1 MRRLPKYRVRS
12 HRDAVAAIQVEMTDA
27 TAPSEPTSPTTDP
40 NLTPVAAATVEDGGA
55 ARGELTTVGAPA
67 MMQASEVDFALHTL
81 GWKAFQDL
89 AVAVSSEVLERPV
102 QTFLPSKDGGRDGA
116 FWGTWPGAPDVPDAK
131 STIQC
136 KFTGKANATL
146 KLADISAELSKIT
159 SLAARGLAHDYVLVT
174 NAGISGEAE
183 AAICAAFV
191 AAGATRA
198 RTLGRE
204 WLTSEIRRRARLRMM
219 VPRLYGLGDLS
230 QIIDERAY
238 LQARFILS
246 AMGDDLAAFVT
257 TAAHRQSVEALQ
269 QHRFVLL
276 LGDPASGKSTIGAS
290 LAIGALDDGAIG
302 TVRISDGE
310 GFERHWNPNEPSQ
323 FFWIDDAFGETQYQR
338 SRVDGWNSRL
348 KMIHAAVK
356 AGARILMTSRTY
368 IWNAA
373 QRDLKLSEL
382 PLLTNSQVII
392 DVQGLSDLER
402 AQILYNHLRL
412 GDQSREL
419 RGSLKPFLPAI
430 ATNTDFLPETARRLG
445 STFFTGDLTVSAAGI
460 AEFFEQPLA
469 FLKDVLRGLA
479 EPERGAIALIF
490 LYGSSGVPSPIMAS
504 EALDTVCRL
513 TGVAPADIARAMETL
528 HGSLTLLVE
537 APEGR
542 RWTFKHPT
550 IADAYAALV
559 AASPEMIEL
568 YVRGAKLEKLLAEV
582 VCGQTQF
589 RGASVHIPH
598 DLYDQLLDR
607 IDEKDLLRDDDV
619 LRFAAYRGDSEFL
632 RRYQERAGCLQQLA
646 ENITS
651 DMRWCTK
658 LTLLAASQSHGLLDE
673 ATRATAVE
681 HVTKL
686 AVAWGDMRPFRDDE
700 VRELFTLDEF
710 EALEA
715 RFRTEIVDRFGRDPE
730 AWEDRLVSGDRAA
743 HLRDLQE
750 AIETF
755 ANLHPDDHELA
766 AQSEAATRAIEERI
780 EAIES
785 DDNDESD
792 PFPPVAPKLSP
803 TEQLATIFD
812 DVDD

>member
-1 MRRLPKYRVRS
+1 MSDNTLPSERI
-12 HRDAVAAIQVEMTDA
+12 ATVAAI
-27 TAPSEPTSPTTDP
+27 SPAGT
-40 NLTPVAAATVEDGGA
+40 VAAASGSEA
-55 ARGELTTVGAPA
+55 APLKPSVAGSAILT
-67 MMQASEVDFALHTL
+67 QASEVDFALHTL

-89 AVAVSSEVLERPV
+89 AVAVASEVLERPV

-116 FWGTWPGAPDVPDAK
+116 FCGTWPGSPDEPEAK

-136 KFTGKANATL
+136 KFTGKANTTL
-146 KLADISAELSKIT
+146 KLADISDELSKIA
-159 SLAARGLAHDYVLVT
+159 SLASRGLARDYVLMT
-174 NAGISGEAE
+174 NSGVSGEAE
-183 AAICAAFV
+183 AAICAAIV

-198 RTLGRE
+198 RVFGRE
-204 WLTSEIRRRARLRMM
+204 WLTSEIRGRARLRMM

-257 TAAHRQSVEALQ
+257 TDAHRQSIEALQ

-302 TVRISDGE
+302 TVRISDGD
-310 GFERHWNPNEPSQ
+310 GFERNWNPNEPSQ

-348 KMIHAAVK
+348 KMVRAAVK
-356 AGARILMTSRTY
+356 AGARVLMTSRTY

-373 QRDLKLSEL
+373 QRDLKLSEF

-412 GDQSREL
+412 GDQSRKL
-419 RGSLKPFLPAI
+419 RGSLKPFMPAI
-430 ATNTDFLPETARRLG
+430 ATNPNFLPETARRLG
-445 STFFTGDLTVSAAGI
+445 STFFTGDLTVSAEGVSK
-460 AEFFEQPLA
+460 FFEQPLA

-479 EPERGAIALIF
+479 EAERGAIALIF
-490 LYGSSGVPSPIMAS
+490 LHGSSGVPSPITAS
-504 EALDTVCRL
+504 DALDTVCRL
-513 TGVAPADIARAMETL
+513 SGVMLADIARAMEAL
-528 HGSLTLLVE
+528 QGSLTLLVE

-542 RWTFKHPT
+542 RWNFKHPT
-550 IADAYAALV
+550 IADAYAELV
-559 AASPEMIEL
+559 AESPEMIEL

-589 RGASVHIPH
+589 RGASVHVPH
-598 DLYDQLLDR
+598 DLYEPLLER
-607 IDEKDLLRDDDV
+607 IGEKDLLRDDDV
-619 LRFAAYRGDSEFL
+619 LRFAAYRGDAEFL
-632 RRYQERAGCLQQLA
+632 RRYQQRAGGLHQLA

-651 DMRWCTK
+651 DMRWCTE
-658 LTLLAASQSHGLLDE
+658 LTLLAACRSHGLLDE
-673 ATRATAVE
+673 TTRATAVDR
-681 HVTKL
+681 VSKL
-686 AVAWGDMRPFRDDE
+686 AVAWGDVRPFRDDE
-700 VRELFTLDEF
+700 VRELFTQAEF
-710 EALEA
+710 DALEA
-715 RFRTEIVDRFGRDPE
+715 RFRIEIVDRFGKDPE
-730 AWEDRLVSGDRAA
+730 AWENRLVSGDRAA

-755 ANLHPDDHELA
+755 SNSYPDDHELT

-785 DDNDESD
+785 EEKDDSD
-792 PFPPVAPKLSP
+792 PFPPVAPKLVP
-803 TEQLATIFD
+803 TDQLATIFD

>member
-1 MRRLPKYRVRS
+1 MI
-12 HRDAVAAIQVEMTDA
+12 AIVTEMTDD
-27 TAPSEPTSPTTDP
+27 TPPVEPAS
-40 NLTPVAAATVEDGGA
+40 PVAAFDPASVAAGGDAVLLKSTVLG
-55 ARGELTTVGAPA
+55 LPVGA
-67 MMQASEVDFALHTL
+67 QASEVDFALHTL

-89 AVAVSSEVLERPV
+89 AVAVASEVLKRPV

-136 KFTGKANATL
+136 KFIGKANATL
-146 KLADISAELSKIT
+146 KLADISAELSKIA
-159 SLAARGLAHDYVLVT
+159 SLAARGLAHDYVLMT
-174 NAGISGEAE
+174 NAGVSGEAE
-183 AAICAAFV
+183 AAISAAIV

-198 RTLGRE
+198 RALGRE
-204 WLTSEIRRRARLRMM
+204 WLTTEIRRRARLRMM

-257 TAAHRQSVEALQ
+257 TAAHRQSVQALQ

-338 SRVDGWNSRL
+338 SRVNGWNSRL
-348 KMIHAAVK
+348 KMIRAAVK
-356 AGARILMTSRTY
+356 AGARVLMTSRTY

-373 QRDLKLSEL
+373 QRDLKLSEF

-419 RGSLKPFLPAI
+419 RGSLKPFMPAI
-430 ATNTDFLPETARRLG
+430 ATNPDFLPETARRLG
-445 STFFTGDLTVSAAGI
+445 STFFTGDLTVSAEGI
-460 AEFFEQPLA
+460 SEFFEQPLA

-479 EPERGAIALIF
+479 ESERGAIALIF
-490 LYGSSGVPSPIMAS
+490 LHGSTGVPSPITAS

-513 TGVAPADIARAMETL
+513 TGVALADIARAMEAL
-528 HGSLTLLVE
+528 QGSLTLLVE

-550 IADAYAALV
+550 ITDAYAELV
-559 AASPEMIEL
+559 AESPEMIEL

-589 RGASVHIPH
+589 RGASVHVPH
-598 DLYDQLLDR
+598 DLYEPLLDR
-607 IDEKDLLRDDDV
+607 VSAKDLLHDDEV
-619 LRFAAYRGDSEFL
+619 LRFAAYRGDGEFL
-632 RRYQERAGCLQQLA
+632 RRYQERAGGLQVLA

-651 DMRWCTK
+651 DMRWCTE
-658 LTLLAASQSHGLLDE
+658 LTFLAASHSHGQLDE
-673 ATRATAVE
+673 AIRAAAVE
-681 HVTKL
+681 RVTKL
-686 AVAWGDMRPFRDDE
+686 AVAWGDLRPFRDGD
-700 VRELFTLDEF
+700 VRDLFTQAEF
-710 EALEA
+710 DALEA
-715 RFRTEIVDRFGRDPE
+715 RFRSEIVDRFGRDPE

-750 AIETF
+750 AVETF
-755 ANLHPDDHELA
+755 ALLHPEDNELT
-766 AQSEAATRAIEERI
+766 AQSEAAARAIEERI

-785 DDNDESD
+785 EDEDDSD

-803 TEQLATIFD
+803 TDQLATIFD

>member
-1 MRRLPKYRVRS
+1 MHDDPHSSVPAS
-12 HRDAVAAIQVEMTDA
+12 PVAVPGPAPAVAKADLGDT
-27 TAPSEPTSPTTDP
+27 PLLKPTVVGSPA
-40 NLTPVAAATVEDGGA
+40 LS
-55 ARGELTTVGAPA
+55 
-67 MMQASEVDFALHTL
+67 QASEVDFALHTL

-89 AVAVSSEVLERPV
+89 AVAVASEVLERPV
-102 QTFLPSKDGGRDGA
+102 QTFLPANDGGRDGA
-116 FWGTWPGAPDVPDAK
+116 FWGTWPGSPDVPEAK

-136 KFTGKANATL
+136 KFTGKANTTL
-146 KLADISAELSKIT
+146 KPADISAELSKIA
-159 SLAARGLAHDYVLVT
+159 SLAARGLAHDYVLMT
-174 NAGISGEAE
+174 NAGVSGEAE
-183 AAICAAFV
+183 AAISASLV

-198 RTLGRE
+198 RVLGRE
-204 WLTSEIRRRARLRMM
+204 WLTSEIRGRARLRMM

-269 QHRFVLL
+269 RHRFVLL

-310 GFERHWNPNEPSQ
+310 SFERHWNPNEPSQ

-348 KMIHAAVK
+348 KMIRAAVK
-356 AGARILMTSRTY
+356 AGARVLMTSRTY

-373 QRDLKLSEL
+373 QRDLKLSEF

-412 GDQSREL
+412 GDQSCEM
-419 RGSLKPFLPAI
+419 RGSLKPFMPAI
-430 ATNTDFLPETARRLG
+430 ATNPDFLPETARRLG
-445 STFFTGDLTVSAAGI
+445 STFFTGDLKVSAEGI
-460 AEFFEQPLA
+460 SEFFEQPLA

-479 EPERGAIALIF
+479 EPEQGAIALIF
-490 LYGSSGVPSPIMAS
+490 LHGPTGVPSPITAS
-504 EALDTVCRL
+504 DELDTVCRL
-513 TGVAPADIARAMETL
+513 TGVALAGIARAMEAL
-528 HGSLTLLVE
+528 QGSLTLLVE

-550 IADAYAALV
+550 IADAYAELV
-559 AASPEMIEL
+559 AESPEMTEL

-589 RGASVHIPH
+589 RGASVHVPH
-598 DLYDQLLDR
+598 DLYEPLLDR
-607 IDEKDLLRDDDV
+607 VGEKDLLHDDDV
-619 LRFAAYRGDSEFL
+619 LRFAAYRGDAEFL
-632 RRYQERAGCLQQLA
+632 RRYQKRAGGMQELA

-651 DMRWCTK
+651 DMRWCTE
-658 LTLLAASQSHGLLDE
+658 LTFLAASQSHDLLDE
-673 ATRATAVE
+673 ATRAAAVE
-681 HVTKL
+681 RVTKL
-686 AVAWGDMRPFRDDE
+686 AVAWGDLRPFRDE
-700 VRELFTLDEF
+700 GVRKLFTQNEF
-710 EALEA
+710 EALETH
-715 RFRTEIVDRFGRDPE
+715 FRTEIVDRFGKDPE

-743 HLRDLQE
+743 HLRDLKE

-755 ANLHPDDHELA
+755 ADLHPDDHDLMA
-766 AQSEAATRAIEERI
+766 LSEAATRTIEERI

-785 DDNDESD
+785 EDED
-792 PFPPVAPKLSP
+792 EIVPFPTVAPKLSP
-803 TEQLATIFD
+803 TDQLATIFD

>member
-1 MRRLPKYRVRS
+1 MI
-12 HRDAVAAIQVEMTDA
+12 AIVVEMTDDTPPA
-27 TAPSEPTSPTTDP
+27 ETAS
-40 NLTPVAAATVEDGGA
+40 PVAAFDPAPIAAAAAAGGDAALLKSTVVGLPAGA
-55 ARGELTTVGAPA
+55 
-67 MMQASEVDFALHTL
+67 QASEVEFALHTL

-89 AVAVSSEVLERPV
+89 AVAVASEVLKRPV
-102 QTFLPSKDGGRDGA
+102 QTFLSSKDGGRDGA

-136 KFTGKANATL
+136 KFIGKANSTL
-146 KLADISAELSKIT
+146 KLADISAELSKIA
-159 SLAARGLAHDYVLVT
+159 SLAARGLAHDYVLMT
-174 NAGISGEAE
+174 NAGVSGEAE
-183 AAICAAFV
+183 AAISAAIV

-198 RTLGRE
+198 RALGRE
-204 WLTSEIRRRARLRMM
+204 WLTTEIRRRARLRMM

-310 GFERHWNPNEPSQ
+310 GFEHHWNPNEPSQ

-338 SRVDGWNSRL
+338 SRVNGWNSRL
-348 KMIHAAVK
+348 KMIRAAVK

-373 QRDLKLSEL
+373 QRDLKLSEF

-392 DVQGLSDLER
+392 DVQGVSDLER

-419 RGSLKPFLPAI
+419 RGSLKPFMPAI
-430 ATNTDFLPETARRLG
+430 ATNPDFLPETARRLG
-445 STFFTGDLTVSAAGI
+445 STFFTGDLTVSAEGI
-460 AEFFEQPLA
+460 SEFFEQPLA

-479 EPERGAIALIF
+479 ESERGAIALIF
-490 LYGSSGVPSPIMAS
+490 LHGSTGVPSPITAS

-513 TGVAPADIARAMETL
+513 TGVALADIARAMEAL
-528 HGSLTLLVE
+528 QGSLTLLVE

-550 IADAYAALV
+550 ITDAYAELV
-559 AASPEMIEL
+559 AESPEMIEL

-589 RGASVHIPH
+589 RGASVHVPH
-598 DLYDQLLDR
+598 DLYEPLLDR
-607 IDEKDLLRDDDV
+607 VSAKDLLHDDEV
-619 LRFAAYRGDSEFL
+619 LRFAAYRGDGEFL
-632 RRYQERAGCLQQLA
+632 RRYQERAGGLQVLA

-651 DMRWCTK
+651 DMRWCTE
-658 LTLLAASQSHGLLDE
+658 LTFLAASHSHGQLDE
-673 ATRATAVE
+673 AIRAAAVE
-681 HVTKL
+681 RVTKL
-686 AVAWGDMRPFRDDE
+686 AVAWGDLRPFRDGD
-700 VRELFTLDEF
+700 VRDLFTQAEF
-710 EALEA
+710 DALEA
-715 RFRTEIVDRFGRDPE
+715 GFRSEIVDRFGHDPE

-750 AIETF
+750 AVETF
-755 ANLHPDDHELA
+755 ALLHPEDNELT
-766 AQSEAATRAIEERI
+766 AQSEAAARAIEERI

-785 DDNDESD
+785 EDEDEDDSD
-792 PFPPVAPKLSP
+792 PFPPVAPKLSH
-803 TEQLATIFD
+803 TDQLATIFD

>member
-1 MRRLPKYRVRS
+1 
-12 HRDAVAAIQVEMTDA
+12 MTDD
-27 TAPSEPTSPTTDP
+27 TPHSEPAS
-40 NLTPVAAATVEDGGA
+40 PVAAFYPAATSGGDDA
-55 ARGELTTVGAPA
+55 TLLKPTQVGLPA
-67 MMQASEVDFALHTL
+67 VPQASEVDFTLHTL

-89 AVAVSSEVLERPV
+89 AVAVASEVLERPI

-136 KFTGKANATL
+136 KFTGKAGSTL
-146 KLADISAELSKIT
+146 KLGDVSTELSKVA
-159 SLAARGLAHDYVLVT
+159 SLAERGLAHDYVLMT
-174 NAGISGEAE
+174 NAGVSGEAE
-183 AAICAAFV
+183 ATISAAFE
-191 AAGATRA
+191 AAGATQA
-198 RTLGRE
+198 RVLGRE
-204 WLTSEIRRRARLRMM
+204 WLTAEIRGRARLRMM

-238 LQARFILS
+238 LQARYILS

-348 KMIHAAVK
+348 KMIRAAVK

-373 QRDLKLSEL
+373 QRDLKLSEF

-412 GDQSREL
+412 GDQSCEM
-419 RGSLKPFLPAI
+419 RGSLKPFMPTI
-430 ATNTDFLPETARRLG
+430 ATNPDFLPETARRLG
-445 STFFTGDLTVSAAGI
+445 STFFTGDLTVSAEGI
-460 AEFFEQPLA
+460 SEFFEEPLE

-490 LYGSSGVPSPIMAS
+490 LHGPAGVPSPIAAS
-504 EALDTVCRL
+504 DALDTVCRL
-513 TGVAPADIARAMETL
+513 TGVAVADIARAMEAL
-528 HGSLTLLVE
+528 QGSLTLLVE

-542 RWTFKHPT
+542 RWAFKHPT
-550 IADAYAALV
+550 IADAFAEMV
-559 AASPEMIEL
+559 AQSPEMIEL
-568 YVRGAKLEKLLAEV
+568 YIGGAKLEKLLSEV
-582 VCGQTQF
+582 VCGPVQLK
-589 RGASVHIPH
+589 GASVHVPQSH
-598 DLYDQLLDR
+598 FDALLDR
-607 IDEKDLLRDDDV
+607 MAEKDFGHRES
-619 LRFAAYRGDSEFL
+619 LRFAAYRSDAEFL
-632 RRYQERAGCLQQLA
+632 GRYVERIGDLLPIVAC
-646 ENITS
+646 ISS
-651 DMRWCTK
+651 DMIFNTELDFIAKVKEAGLLPEGAR
-658 LTLLAASQSHGLLDE
+658 LAA
-673 ATRATAVE
+673 VE
-681 HVTKL
+681 RIADL
-686 AVAWGDMRPFRDDE
+686 CLYWADAEPFRDAK
-700 VRELFTLDEF
+700 VRALFTEVEL
-710 EALEA
+710 ANLSK
-715 RFRTEIVDRFGRDPE
+715 RFRAEIIEEYGRHPSEWNDRFT
-730 AWEDRLVSGDRAA
+730 SGDRPQ
-743 HLRDLQE
+743 LMRDLKD

-755 ANLHPDDHELA
+755 ANYHPDDSELA
-766 AQSEAATRAIEERI
+766 AEVAAAVQRI
-780 EAIES
+780 EKFADSLEENAEDS
-785 DDNDESD
+785 SASTS
-792 PFPPVAPKLSP
+792 PVAPKLSP
-803 TEQLATIFD
+803 TDQLATIFD

>member
-1 MRRLPKYRVRS
+1 MHDDPHSSAPASPVAVLGPAP
-12 HRDAVAAIQVEMTDA
+12 AVAK
-27 TAPSEPTSPTTDP
+27 
-40 NLTPVAAATVEDGGA
+40 AAAGDIPLLKPTV
-55 ARGELTTVGAPA
+55 VGSPA
-67 MMQASEVDFALHTL
+67 WSQASEVDFALHTL

-89 AVAVSSEVLERPV
+89 AVAVASEVLERPI
-102 QTFLPSKDGGRDGA
+102 QTFLPANDGGRDGA
-116 FWGTWPGAPDVPDAK
+116 FWGTWPGSPDVPEAK

-136 KFTGKANATL
+136 KFTGKANTTL
-146 KLADISAELSKIT
+146 KQADISAELSKIA
-159 SLAARGLAHDYVLVT
+159 SLAARGLAHDYVLMT
-174 NAGISGEAE
+174 NAGVSGETE
-183 AAICAAFV
+183 AAISASLV

-198 RTLGRE
+198 RVLGRE
-204 WLTSEIRRRARLRMM
+204 WLTSEIRGRARLRMM

-269 QHRFVLL
+269 RHRFVLL

-310 GFERHWNPNEPSQ
+310 SFERHWNPNEPSQ

-348 KMIHAAVK
+348 KMIRAAVK
-356 AGARILMTSRTY
+356 AGARVLMTSRTY

-373 QRDLKLSEL
+373 QRDLKLSEF

-412 GDQSREL
+412 GDQSCEM
-419 RGSLKPFLPAI
+419 RGSLKPFMPAI
-430 ATNTDFLPETARRLG
+430 ATNPDFLPETARRLG
-445 STFFTGDLTVSAAGI
+445 STFFTGDLKVSAEGI
-460 AEFFEQPLA
+460 SEFFEQPLS

-479 EPERGAIALIF
+479 EPEQGAIALIF
-490 LYGSSGVPSPIMAS
+490 LHGPTGVPSPITAS
-504 EALDTVCRL
+504 DELDTVCRL
-513 TGVAPADIARAMETL
+513 TGVALAGIARAMEAL
-528 HGSLTLLVE
+528 QGSLTLLVE

-550 IADAYAALV
+550 IADAYAELV
-559 AASPEMIEL
+559 AESPEMTEL

-589 RGASVHIPH
+589 RGASVHVPH
-598 DLYDQLLDR
+598 DLYEPLLDR
-607 IDEKDLLRDDDV
+607 VGEKDLLHDDDV
-619 LRFAAYRGDSEFL
+619 LRFAAYRGDAEFL
-632 RRYQERAGCLQQLA
+632 RRYQKRAGGMQELA
-646 ENITS
+646 KNITS
-651 DMRWCTK
+651 DMRWCTE
-658 LTLLAASQSHGLLDE
+658 LTFLAASQSHDLLDE
-673 ATRATAVE
+673 ATRAAAVE
-681 HVTKL
+681 RVTKL
-686 AVAWGDMRPFRDDE
+686 AVAWGDLRPFRDE
-700 VRELFTLDEF
+700 GVRKLFTQNEF
-710 EALEA
+710 EALETH
-715 RFRTEIVDRFGRDPE
+715 FRTEIVDRFGKDLE

-743 HLRDLQE
+743 HLRDLKE

-755 ANLHPDDHELA
+755 ADLHPDDHDLMA
-766 AQSEAATRAIEERI
+766 LSEAATRTIEERI

-785 DDNDESD
+785 EDED
-792 PFPPVAPKLSP
+792 EIVPFPTVAPKLSP
-803 TEQLATIFD
+803 TDQLATIFD